1 MHSEPNLD
9 ELRRR
14 AKELLRD
21 ARTGDESALSR
32 IRVGGREVNLSAA
45 QNAVAREAGFSGW
58 TTAKRAFESFEALIN
73 PEDPGSSFRTEIG
86 HLMGAIMGDPTTHE
100 MSFLGSVVD
109 DEFATDREVHLH
121 RGTCANCHARYEFE
135 TTILRGFADFIEA
148 FCPKC
153 KKSLGEFRED
163 VGGSISVRLAEAHPK
178 VKSARHARKRRGGGA
193 MSM

>member
-1 MHSEPNLD
+1 MHSEPNLE
-9 ELRRR
+9 ELRRQ
-14 AKELLRD
+14 AKELLRA
-21 ARTGDESALSR
+21 ARAGDESALSR

-58 TTAKRAFESFEALIN
+58 TTAKRAFESLEALIN
-73 PEDPGSSFRTEIG
+73 PEEPGSPFPPEIG
-86 HLMGAIMGDPTTHE
+86 HLMGAILGDPTTHE

-121 RGTCANCHARYEFE
+121 RGTCSNCHARYEFE

-148 FCPKC
+148 FCPRC

-163 VGGSISVRLAEAHPK
+163 LGATILVRLAEQPAK
-178 VKSARHARKRRGGGA
+178 VRSPRHHKTKRGGGA
-193 MSM
+193 MS